1 MTANPTTSTSSAGA
15 SPLTGMRAAVW
26 TGPDAI
32 SVQRIPRP
40 EVPDGWVLLRTEY
53 TGLCGTD
60 FSILHGSHPR
70 ATAPLVMGHEIT
82 GVVEVAAQH
91 GPPVGT
97 RVAVEPLICC
107 GHCWPCRHGAGHA
120 CRTLGLY
127 GIDVPGSL
135 AEYVALPASALIP
148 VRDDVDELQ
157 VALVEPLAVAVHAV
171 SQSAMTGG
179 ETVMVFGAG
188 PIGVLTAL
196 VARAAGAGRVLVS
209 EPSPARLTVAAS
221 LGFQTVPTD
230 GDPVAAVADLTE
242 GEGADIVFDTAAH
255 PSVASLLSKA
265 ARVKGTIVLV
275 GIYKRPVEVDLQAI
289 AFAEQHVVGVRVYTR
304 ANMER
309 AVELIEADAL
319 GLGRLPV
326 EVFPLEETPAAFALA
341 MAATG
346 VLKVLVSPGASASR
360 TGTVGGSGQ
369 LSREGPDG
377 AR

>member
-1 MTANPTTSTSSAGA
+1 MTAKPTTSTSSAEA
-15 SPLTGMRAAVW
+15 SPPTGMRAAVW
-26 TGPDAI
+26 TGPDTI

-82 GVVEVAAQH
+82 GVVEVAAQQ

-97 RVAVEPLICC
+97 RVAVEPLISC
-107 GHCWPCRHGAGHA
+107 GHCWPCRHEAGHA

-230 GDPVAAVADLTE
+230 GEPVAAIAGLTE

-265 ARVKGTIVLV
+265 TRVKGTIVLV

-309 AVELIEADAL
+309 AVELVEADAL

-369 LSREGPDG
+369 LSREGPNG